1 MDRRKVLE
9 ALGRERGAHSR
20 AAEAIGVSK
29 QHLSGFL
36 HEKEM
41 LSIEPLLALVRYL
54 RERGHEVDVEALMRP
69 TKRTRMRRAR
79 PGARD
84 ARP

>member
-1 MDRRKVLE
+1 MDRRKVLA
-9 ALGRERGAHSR
+9 ALGRERGAHTR

-36 HEKEM
+36 HGKER
-41 LSIEPLLALVRYL
+41 LSVEPLLALVRYL
-54 RERGHEVDVEALMRP
+54 REQGHEVDVESLLAGE
-69 TKRTRMRRAR
+69 KRKRGAR
-79 PGARD
+79 PAARD